1 MLYISKERHNIA
13 WAQRSNAIIACMR
26 GEGEPGNEAN
36 SMSCY
41 GLVWCCDQ
49 LLRKLAGYPHAS
61 LCISESLQT
70 IECWLSWQGFSHTQ
84 VGSGKVSTA
93 KNVMAGTN

>member
-1 MLYISKERHNIA
+1 MGSKVKCNNCTHA
-13 WAQRSNAIIACMR
+13 
-26 GEGEPGNEAN
+26 EGEPGDEAN
-36 SMSCY
+36 YVSSY

-49 LLRKLAGYPHAS
+49 LPRKLAGYPHAS

-70 IECWLSWQGFSHTQ
+70 IDCWLSWHGFSHTQ

-93 KNVMAGTN
+93 KNVMAGTI

>member
-1 MLYISKERHNIA
+1 
-13 WAQRSNAIIACMR
+13 MR
-26 GEGEPGNEAN
+26 GEGEPGDKAN
-36 SMSCY
+36 YMSSY
-41 GLVWCCDQ
+41 GLVQCCDQ
-49 LLRKLAGYPHAS
+49 LLRKLARYPHTN

-70 IECWLSWQGFSHTQ
+70 IDCWFSWQGFSHTQ